1 MNYISLSQAAG
12 ILGKTQDEVL
22 YMVQD
27 KRLRVVEVKDTELTY
42 LADGRV
48 EFNKPSE
55 PKWQF
60 ELDEVLRA
68 KKALEEGLDG
78 QLQTLLEG

>member
-1 MNYISLSQAAG
+1 MNLSLKQAAD
-12 ILGKTQDEVL
+12 IIGKTTDEVL

-27 KRLRVVEVKDTELTY
+27 KRLVAVECKDTELTY

-48 EFNKPSE
+48 EFNEPSTPE
-55 PKWQF
+55 WQF

-68 KKALEEGLDG
+68 KKELEEGLDG
-78 QLQTLLEG
+78 QLQTLLG